1 MKTVLILGGTGD
13 IGQAIH
19 NELSSKGLIVT
30 SVGSKDI
37 DLSNKSS
44 IDEFLKNKNFDI
56 LIHSAG
62 LNVVGNFEDKELH
75 EIELGIDTNLIG
87 FLHVVKS
94 LLPNWKKQSYGRI
107 VVISSLYGFLAR
119 KGRLPYVISKHGL
132 LGAVRTLA
140 IELAE
145 YNILTNAV
153 SPGYINT
160 KMTTKNNSPEKI
172 NELVQGIPQRR
183 LGKPEEI
190 AKVVNFLVN
199 DDNTYINGQDI
210 VVDGGFSIGGFQK

>member
-1 MKTVLILGGTGD
+1 
-13 IGQAIH
+13 
-19 NELSSKGLIVT
+19 
-30 SVGSKDI
+30 
-37 DLSNKSS
+37 
-44 IDEFLKNKNFDI
+44 
-56 LIHSAG
+56 
-62 LNVVGNFEDKELH
+62 
-75 EIELGIDTNLIG
+75 
-87 FLHVVKS
+87 
-94 LLPNWKKQSYGRI
+94 
-107 VVISSLYGFLAR
+107 LYGFLAR

-140 IELAE
+140 IELAK